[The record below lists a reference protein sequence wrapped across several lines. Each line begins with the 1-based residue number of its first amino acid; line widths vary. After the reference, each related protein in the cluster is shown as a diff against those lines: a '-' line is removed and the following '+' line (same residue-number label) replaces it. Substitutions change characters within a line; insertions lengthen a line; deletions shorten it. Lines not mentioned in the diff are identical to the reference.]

1 MFGVGGGLV
10 GFGVGAAAQWLD
22 ETNADGRSV
31 LVMGGVGL
39 LTGAILGQL
48 AGMVV
53 VNKQRGGTGLLMTP
67 LLGAGGGAG
76 MMVYSKFRKKH
87 TEVKTV
93 MKYGLVGL
101 LVGAPIGGGIDY
113 LRNNLGDR

>member
-22 ETNADGRSV
+22 ETNPDSKSILA
-31 LVMGGVGL
+31 MGGVGA
-39 LTGAILGQL
+39 LTGGILGQL
-48 AGMVV
+48 TGMLL
-53 VNKQRGGTGLLMTP
+53 VNKQRGGTGLLATP
-67 LLGAGGGAG
+67 LLGAGSAAG
-76 MMVYSKFRKKH
+76 MMGYSKFYRKH
-87 TEVKTV
+87 SEVKTV

-113 LRNNLGDR
+113 LRNNLNY